1 VKRFRAI
8 QNELHFLDE
17 QTGVTDFVNRWL
29 RAEFTN
35 AGELRVLVASL
46 MLGAERHEELLSQI
60 IEAVSQP
67 EIPPDVTEVRIMS
80 LHKSKGSSSPIVVI
94 AGCVDGLLPAKPEP
108 GTSTAE
114 RQAQLEE
121 QRRLFYVGITP
132 VKAAPSANWPGSL
145 LITGSQSMTLADA
158 MQSGIQ
164 PAKVYYGVVSLH
176 QSRFIPELGPSA
188 PPPVAG

>member
-46 MLGAERHEELLSQI
+46 MLGAERPEELLSQI

-80 LHKSKGSSSPIVVI
+80 LHKSKSREHQPRNARRSLRSSVGSSMW
-94 AGCVDGLLPAKPEP
+94 E
-108 GTSTAE
+108 
-114 RQAQLEE
+114 
-121 QRRLFYVGITP
+121 
-132 VKAAPSANWPGSL
+132 
-145 LITGSQSMTLADA
+145 
-158 MQSGIQ
+158 
-164 PAKVYYGVVSLH
+164 LH
-176 QSRFIPELGPSA
+176 R
-188 PPPVAG
+188 